1 MKVTFSLVLLYCTV
15 LNYSFHLAGEMFYD
29 VAKTCL
35 EKPVAKAPKGSE
47 LIINYSLTLLRY
59 PNQVRLTTCDW
70 TWSRTKWLVTNEV
83 KCKVINIW

>member
-1 MKVTFSLVLLYCTV
+1 
-15 LNYSFHLAGEMFYD
+15 MFYD

-59 PNQVRLTTCDW
+59 PNQVRLTTVIW
-70 TWSRTKWLVTNEV
+70 LGVEQNGLLPTK
-83 KCKVINIW
+83 